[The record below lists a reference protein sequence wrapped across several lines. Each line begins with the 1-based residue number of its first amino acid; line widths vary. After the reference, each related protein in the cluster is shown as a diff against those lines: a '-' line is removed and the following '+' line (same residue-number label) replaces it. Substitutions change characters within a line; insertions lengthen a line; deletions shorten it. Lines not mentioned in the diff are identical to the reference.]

1 MALNRSQ
8 LAKFLPDHESIR
20 QFEQAFSQIGDNTAV
35 TDQLAADLDA
45 AEALIAAQALLISAA
60 QADADSAQLTADAAQ
75 TTADAAQAAADAA
88 QADADAA
95 QGTANTSLANAAT
108 AQGTANTAVS
118 NAATAQSTANTAVT
132 NAATAQS
139 TANTAVSNAAT
150 AQSTANT
157 AVTNAA
163 TAQSTANTAVTN
175 AATAQSEIDTHEAL
189 TAAHGAAGA
198 VVGTTNTQTL
208 SNKTLS
214 APVVTGLTNL
224 QGGQIQFPATQN
236 ASANVNTLDDYEEG
250 AWVPT
255 ATSQGGTLG
264 ATTNVG
270 FYTKIGRQVSA
281 TFTVTIDAVGTG
293 TGFVRVTLPF
303 NAGQFPAVGYGRES
317 AVTGN
322 MLVCAVGGGAP
333 GDALV
338 YTYNSGSP
346 IGLGHYLVCTIVYF
360 V

>member
-1 MALNRSQ
+1 MAALNRSQ
-8 LAKFLPDHESIR
+8 LAQFLPDHESIR
-20 QFEQAFSQIGDNTAV
+20 QFEKALRSVGESESDIA
-35 TDQLAADLDA
+35 QLRADLTDV
-45 AEALIAAQALLISAA
+45 EGDVLLA
-60 QADADSAQLTADAAQ
+60 QADADTAQ
-75 TTADAAQAAADAA
+75 TTANTAIANATAAQS
-88 QADADAA
+88 
-95 QGTANTSLANAAT
+95 TANTALANAAT
-108 AQGTANTAVS
+108 AQG
-118 NAATAQSTANTAVT
+118 TANTAVT

-163 TAQSTANTAVTN
+163 TAQSTANTAVAN
-175 AATAQSEIDTHEAL
+175 AATAQSEIDAHEAL
-189 TAAHGAAGA
+189 SAAHGATGS

-208 SNKTLS
+208 SNKTLT
-214 APVVTGLTNL
+214 APVITGLTNL
-224 QGGQIQFPATQN
+224 QGGQIQFPATQSP
-236 ASANVNTLDDYEEG
+236 SANANTLDDYEEG
-250 AWVPT
+250 TWAPT

-317 AVTGN
+317 AVTGD
-322 MLVCAVGGGAP
+322 MLVCTVGVGAP